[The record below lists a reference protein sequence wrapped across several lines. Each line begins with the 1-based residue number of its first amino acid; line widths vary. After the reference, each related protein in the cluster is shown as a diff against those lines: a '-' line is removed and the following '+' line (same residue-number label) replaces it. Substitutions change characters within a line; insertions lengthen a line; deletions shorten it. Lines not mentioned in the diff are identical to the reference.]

1 MGLCC
6 FSFTVC
12 DSVNN
17 RVVCRCTEVLNA
29 DTCAVFIILT
39 VMWFGCFP
47 MHVEAGLLAE
57 RVPSSVQLLWG
68 RCVRQLWGFTSQFFL
83 LVENVTG
90 LCTFST
96 RTLSSLFTA
105 LC

>member
-6 FSFTVC
+6 FSFTLC

-17 RVVCRCTEVLNA
+17 RVVCMCTEVLNA
-29 DTCAVFIILT
+29 DTCTVFIILT

-57 RVPSSVQLLWG
+57 WVPSSVQLLWG
-68 RCVRQLWGFTSQFFL
+68 RCVRQLWGSTSPMYSVFFL
-83 LVENVTG
+83 LVEKVTG
-90 LCTFST
+90 L
-96 RTLSSLFTA
+96 
-105 LC
+105 